1 MSESTHG
8 SLVARVERLEREN
21 RRLKRVALSAAV
33 LAVAGLLLA
42 PSAPKKEAV
51 KVLKA
56 REIQVVDDVGA
67 TRITMKV
74 EANGDPALSI
84 KGPTGGAIQL
94 ALAQGRPVL
103 SLSDESR
110 VRASLEIG
118 KDGGAVLDLGDAEGR
133 RVARLV
139 AGGAAGLVVS
149 DSKSVGTEASLLL
162 GDKGPA
168 LSLSSPGDKGDAS
181 VTLLASPDSGPLV
194 AASKGLAAARLDV
207 SPGGDP
213 SMTVSDAEGRDRAVL
228 GVTKLEVET
237 KRKGKG
243 VQKQRTDPA
252 SLVLFDAQETVVWKA
267 P

>member
-84 KGPTGGAIQL
+84 KGPTDGAIQL
-94 ALAQGRPVL
+94 ALVQGRPVL

-110 VRASLEIG
+110 VRANLEIG
-118 KDGGAVLDLGDAEGR
+118 KDGTILDLGDAEGR

-139 AGGAAGLVVS
+139 AGGAAGLVVD
-149 DSKSVGTEASLLL
+149 DSKSAGTEASLLL
-162 GDKGPA
+162 SDKGPA
-168 LSLSSPGDKGDAS
+168 LSLSSPGDRGDAS

-207 SPGGDP
+207 SRGGDP
-213 SMTVSDAEGRDRAVL
+213 SMTISDAEGRDRAVL

-237 KRKGKG
+237 KRKGKA
-243 VQKQRTDPA
+243 VEKQRTDPA
-252 SLVLFDAQETVVWKA
+252 SLVLFDARETVVWKA